1 VSKNSVIKQFFSSK
15 FGTAGFVI
23 LLLFAIVAIFA
34 PLIAPFDPYDR
45 VSEPFGKPSMKN
57 ILGTNDIGNDILS
70 ELIYG
75 SRISLSIGLLS
86 AIIAVSIGS
95 FIGII
100 SGYNGNRIDS
110 ILMRVV
116 DLSLVIPMLPL
127 MILLAAFIGPG
138 FKNIVIVIGVLSWA
152 GPARII
158 RSQVLTVRSRGYI
171 EAVRA
176 AGGRPHYIMFKHI
189 LPSTLSIIISQFILV
204 ASRSILIEASL
215 SFLGLGDPTLKSWGI
230 VLYYA
235 QSRSAFL
242 NNSWLWWVLPTGL
255 LITALVIGFAFVGNS
270 LEEIVNPKLRR
281 K

>member
-1 VSKNSVIKQFFSSK
+1 MVTKIAVKQFFSNK
-15 FGTAGFVI
+15 FGIAGSVI
-23 LLLFAIVAIFA
+23 LFIFLVMAVFA
-34 PLIAPFDPYDR
+34 PLIAPYDPYSR
-45 VSEPFGKPSMKN
+45 VAEPFAEPS
-57 ILGTNDIGNDILS
+57 IDHLLGINDIGNDILS
-70 ELIYG
+70 ELIFG
-75 SRISLSIGLLS
+75 SRISLTIGLLS
-86 AIIAVSIGS
+86 AIIAITIGS
-95 FIGII
+95 FIGLVA
-100 SGYNGNRIDS
+100 GFFGKHIDS
-110 ILMRVV
+110 ILMRIV

-138 FKNIVIVIGVLSWA
+138 FKNIIIVIGMLSWA

-176 AGGRPHYIMFKHI
+176 AGAGSWYIMFKHI
-189 LPSTLSIIISQFILV
+189 LPSSLSIIISQFILV

-215 SFLGLGDPTLKSWGI
+215 SFLGLSDPTVKSWGI
-230 VLYYA
+230 ILYYA